1 MRPDGSRAVP
11 WEAHDMGVDPSSTV
25 RQRRRGGGWKAAG
38 ALGAAALV
46 IAAHRVGRRSG
57 VSTAEC
63 HATLPGDDLVPQP
76 LWTSTRATTIS
87 APPEWVWPW
96 IVQMGHPTHRAGW
109 YTPHWLDRLQWGIH
123 ARSAE
128 RVRPEFQHLEV
139 GDRVA
144 DSPDGSVF
152 FTVMEIEPCETL
164 VLHSTRHLL
173 APVRSVSFSWV
184 FHLAPVREGE
194 TRLTIRARVWYDPRW
209 ARLVVGPLIAV
220 GDFVNASS
228 MLHGIRR
235 RAESTGQP
243 GQTVRAREG
252 R

>member
-1 MRPDGSRAVP
+1 
-11 WEAHDMGVDPSSTV
+11 
-25 RQRRRGGGWKAAG
+25 
-38 ALGAAALV
+38 
-46 IAAHRVGRRSG
+46 
-57 VSTAEC
+57 
-63 HATLPGDDLVPQP
+63 
-76 LWTSTRATTIS
+76 
-87 APPEWVWPW
+87 
-96 IVQMGHPTHRAGW
+96 MGHPAHRAGW